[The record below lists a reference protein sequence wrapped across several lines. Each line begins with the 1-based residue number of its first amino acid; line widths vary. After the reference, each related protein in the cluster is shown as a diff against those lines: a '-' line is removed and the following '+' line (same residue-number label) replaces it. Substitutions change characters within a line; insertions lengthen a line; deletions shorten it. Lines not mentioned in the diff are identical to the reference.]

1 MSVLDEMTSAFGEL
15 QRVFNATA
23 LVNGIT
29 VPVSRGQAVQL
40 GEHFE
45 DGGVIQTQAISLSFA
60 IAGNPVP
67 QTEQTV
73 VFNGLSYRIWR
84 VQNNVAT
91 WVIDCLQLTA
101 D

>member
-1 MSVLDEMTSAFGEL
+1 MSVLDEMTAAFGEL

-23 LVNGIT
+23 VVNGIT
-29 VPVSRGQAVQL
+29 VPVSRGQPVQL
-40 GEHFE
+40 SEKFE
-45 DGGVIQTQAISLSFA
+45 DGGIIQTQAISLSFA

>member
-1 MSVLDEMTSAFGEL
+1 MSVLDEMTAAFGEL

-23 LVNGIT
+23 VVNGIT
-29 VPVSRGQAVQL
+29 VPVSRGQPVQL
-40 GEHFE
+40 
-45 DGGVIQTQAISLSFA
+45 SLSFA